1 VWGDGGKAL
10 GAMRVVTARVL
21 RRWAVVAAG
30 TGVLCALPAIVAAW
44 PVPASALSAA
54 QLRTRMMAS
63 STVAYQ
69 GYAES
74 DVSLDLPTLP
84 DLSDVIS
91 LLDGTTDQYAWYR
104 SPGQWRADVLTTAG
118 EEDTYQTGGGTYVW
132 DYSRNLL
139 TEVTGVQA
147 VRLPRASDLL
157 PPMLAR
163 RLLAYAGVA
172 GNREYRLPSQ
182 RIAGIDAA
190 GLRLVPTS
198 SQTTIGAVEVWADP
212 ATGLPVQ
219 VEVFARGAS
228 TPVLVTRFLEVSLS
242 RPSLA
247 TVTPHPGPGIGFTLS
262 QLPDVSGLLNGFAPP
277 LPDTLA
283 GLGQVANP
291 SGLAD
296 VAAYGAGLTRFAV
309 IPLPSG
315 VGNTA
320 MTKASL
326 VGAAIKLQ
334 FGSGVLVTTPLL
346 TMVLAAPPGGPVYLL
361 TGAVTPRLLEQ
372 AASQLLTAQ

>member
-1 VWGDGGKAL
+1 
-10 GAMRVVTARVL
+10 MRVVTARVL
-21 RRWAVVAAG
+21 RRWAIVAAG
-30 TGVLCALPAIVAAW
+30 TGVLCTLPAIIAAW

-63 STVAYQ
+63 ANVAYQ

-104 SPGQWRADVLTTAG
+104 SPGQWRADVLTTAS

-139 TEVTGVQA
+139 TEVTGVQS

-190 GLRLVPTS
+190 GLRLVPAS

-212 ATGLPVQ
+212 ASGLPVQ

-247 TVTPHPGPGIGFTLS
+247 TVTPDPGPGIGFTLS

-283 GLGQVANP
+283 GLAQVANP

-296 VAAYGAGLTRFAV
+296 VAAYGIGLTRFAV
-309 IPLPSG
+309 IPLPAG

-326 VGAAIKLQ
+326 VGAAIKLP
-334 FGSGVLVTTPLL
+334 FGSGVLVTTSLL

-361 TGAVTPRLLEQ
+361 TGAVTPGLLER
-372 AASQLLTAQ
+372 AASQLLTSQ